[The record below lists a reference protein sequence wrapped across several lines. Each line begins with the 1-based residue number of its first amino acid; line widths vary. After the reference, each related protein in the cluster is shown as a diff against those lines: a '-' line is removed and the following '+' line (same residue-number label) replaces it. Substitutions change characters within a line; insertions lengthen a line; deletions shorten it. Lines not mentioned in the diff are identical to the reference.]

1 MGSFSLTNAAK
12 ADLRNIAKFTERQWG
27 REQRKNYLKGID
39 DAFCLLADSPSLG
52 ISCDYIAPE
61 LRKHPFQSHVI
72 YYDIASATRVLIV
85 RVLHKRMDVSQIP
98 FNTYR

>member
-12 ADLRNIAKFTERQWG
+12 ADLRNIARFTEQKWG
-27 REQRKNYLKGID
+27 REQRKHYLKGMD
-39 DAFCLLADSPSLG
+39 DTFHLLADSPSLG
-52 ISCDYIAPE
+52 APCDYIAPE

-72 YYDIASATRVLIV
+72 YYDIASTARVLIV

-98 FNTYR
+98 FNT